1 MQTKWAGTLV
11 ATFFVALF
19 SVGITQAATITP
31 GNHPEPNE
39 ENLLLNSGLSGLT
52 VLGTTNQSGAI
63 FQVSGNET
71 LTEPS
76 SGQARVEAVDG
87 SFTFLSIVST
97 AGTTF
102 HDIILNP
109 GLAGTGQMSGS
120 LVFTLFMEG
129 GASVVSGPFTI
140 AQGGNFFTIV
150 AGPGEA
156 FIGLSLS
163 ETGANQLHDVS
174 QIRISGVC
182 IGGGPDCEPPRV
194 AEPAMLSLL
203 GSAMVGLVAFTS
215 RRRNRR

>member
-1 MQTKWAGTLV
+1 MQTKWAVTLV

-19 SVGITQAATITP
+19 SVGITQAVTVIP
-31 GNHPEPNE
+31 GNHPEANE
-39 ENLLLNSGLSGLT
+39 EKLLLDSGLSGLT
-52 VLGTTNQSGAI
+52 VLGTTEQSGAI

-71 LTEPS
+71 LTEP

-140 AQGGNFFTIV
+140 AQGSNFFTIV

-156 FIGLSLS
+156 LIGVSLS
-163 ETGANQLHDVS
+163 ETGTNQLHDVS

-182 IGGGPDCEPPRV
+182 IGGGPDCERV